1 MLFLYKNYCK
11 LTTHPMKTSFITPVL
26 AIFGLFMLN
35 SCDKDL
41 FDVKETFTFEHEF
54 VVYENDD
61 SFLEFASVNL
71 SQKETIIGD
80 YGSKIKKIE
89 ILEVKYHLKA
99 HQGSEEQKLIS
110 FNLIASNPDGADEKN
125 IVDLQNVVLH
135 DLLFNPTVLDVNTD
149 GVEKLGDLI
158 ENQPHTFGVKLT
170 GQVDETP
177 ADFTV
182 VFSFRARMTA
192 NPLN

>member
-1 MLFLYKNYCK
+1 
-11 LTTHPMKTSFITPVL
+11 MKTSFLTPVL
-26 AIFGLFMLN
+26 ALLGLFMLS
-35 SCDKDL
+35 SCDEDL
-41 FDVKETFTFEHEF
+41 FDVTETFTFEHEF

-61 SFLEFASVNL
+61 SFLEFESVNL
-71 SQKETIIGD
+71 SQKETLIDD

-99 HQGSEEQKLIS
+99 HQGSEEQKVINFSLY
-110 FNLIASNPDGADEKN
+110 ASNPDGTDEKN

-149 GVEKLGDLI
+149 GVQKLGGLI
-158 ENQPHTFGVKLT
+158 ENPPHTFGIKLM

-177 ADFTV
+177 TDFTV
-182 VFSFRARMTA
+182 VFSFKARMTA

>member
-1 MLFLYKNYCK
+1 
-11 LTTHPMKTSFITPVL
+11 
-26 AIFGLFMLN
+26 MLN
-35 SCDKDL
+35 SCDEDL
-41 FDVKETFTFEHEF
+41 FDITETFTFEHEF
-54 VVYENDD
+54 VIFENDD
-61 SFLEFASVNL
+61 SFHEFASVNL
-71 SQKETIIGD
+71 SQKETLIED
-80 YGSKIKKIE
+80 YGSKIKRIE

-99 HQGSEEQKLIS
+99 HQGSQEQKVIN
-110 FNLIASNPDGADEKN
+110 FNLYSSNPDGSDEKN

-135 DLLFNPTVLDVNTD
+135 NLLSNPTVLDVKTD
-149 GVEKLGDLI
+149 GIEKLGNLI
-158 ENQPHTFGVKLT
+158 EKSPHTFGIKLT

>member
-1 MLFLYKNYCK
+1 
-11 LTTHPMKTSFITPVL
+11 MKTSFFTPVL
-26 AIFGLFMLN
+26 AIFGLFMFT
-35 SCDKDL
+35 SCDEDL
-41 FDVKETFTFEHEF
+41 FDITETFTFEHEF

-71 SQKETIIGD
+71 SQKETLIED

-99 HQGSEEQKLIS
+99 HQGSEEQKLTNFS
-110 FNLIASNPDGADEKN
+110 LFASNADGTDEKN
-125 IVDLQNVVLH
+125 IVALQNVVLH
-135 DLLFNPTVLDVNTD
+135 DLLFNPTVLDVNTG
-149 GVEKLGDLI
+149 GVEKLGNLVASP
-158 ENQPHTFGVKLT
+158 PHTFGIKLT

-177 ADFTV
+177 ADFTL

>member
-1 MLFLYKNYCK
+1 MLNLHKNYYK
-11 LTTHPMKTSFITPVL
+11 PISHPMKTSFITPVL
-26 AIFGLFMLN
+26 ALFGLLVLN
-35 SCDKDL
+35 SCDEDL
-41 FDVKETFTFEHEF
+41 FDVTETFTFEHEF
-54 VVYENDD
+54 VVYGTDD

-71 SQKETIIGD
+71 SEKETLIED

-99 HQGSEEQKLIS
+99 HQGSEEQKVIN
-110 FNLIASNPDGADEKN
+110 FNLYSSNPDGTDEKN
-125 IVDLQNVVLH
+125 IVALQNVVLH
-135 DLLFNPTVLDVNTD
+135 DLLFNPTVLNVNSD
-149 GVEKLGDLI
+149 GINKLAVLI
-158 ENQPHTFGVKLT
+158 EKQPHTFGIKLE

-177 ADFTV
+177 VDFTV

>member
-1 MLFLYKNYCK
+1 
-11 LTTHPMKTSFITPVL
+11 MKTSFFTPVL
-26 AIFGLFMLN
+26 AIFGLFMFT
-35 SCDKDL
+35 SCDEDL
-41 FDVKETFTFEHEF
+41 FDITETFTFEHEF

-71 SQKETIIGD
+71 SQKETLIED

-99 HQGSEEQKLIS
+99 HQGSEEQKVLNFS
-110 FNLIASNPDGADEKN
+110 LYASNPDGTDEKN

-135 DLLFNPTVLDVNTD
+135 DMLFNPAVLEVNNG
-149 GVEKLGDLI
+149 GVEKLGGQI
-158 ENQPHTFGVKLT
+158 ENPPHTFGVKLT

-182 VFSFRARMTA
+182 VFSFRTRMTA

>member
-1 MLFLYKNYCK
+1 
-11 LTTHPMKTSFITPVL
+11 MKTSFITPAVAL
-26 AIFGLFMLN
+26 LGLFMLY
-35 SCDKDL
+35 SCNEEL

-71 SQKETIIGD
+71 SQKETLIDD

-99 HQGSEEQKLIS
+99 HQGSGEQKVI
-110 FNLIASNPDGADEKN
+110 NLSLNASNPDGTDEKN
-125 IVDLQNVVLH
+125 IVNLQNVVLH
-135 DLLFNPTVLDVNTD
+135 DLLFNPTVLDVNAD
-149 GVEKLGDLI
+149 GVGKLATLI
-158 ENQPHTFGVKLT
+158 ENPPHTFGIKVE

-177 ADFTV
+177 ADFTM
-182 VFSFRARMTA
+182 VFTFKARMTA

>member
-1 MLFLYKNYCK
+1 
-11 LTTHPMKTSFITPVL
+11 MKTSFLTPVL
-26 AIFGLFMLN
+26 ALLGLFLLN
-35 SCDKDL
+35 SCDDDL
-41 FDVKETFTFEHEF
+41 FDVTETFTFEHEF

-61 SFLEFASVNL
+61 SILEFASVDL
-71 SQKETIIGD
+71 SQKETLIED

-99 HQGSEEQKLIS
+99 HQGSEEQKVL
-110 FNLIASNPDGADEKN
+110 NLSLFASNPNGTDEKN
-125 IVDLQNVVLH
+125 IADLQNVVLH
-135 DLLFNPTVLDVNTD
+135 DLLFNPTVIDVNTA

-158 ENQPHTFGVKLT
+158 ENPPHTFGIKLT

-182 VFSFRARMTA
+182 VFSFKARMTA